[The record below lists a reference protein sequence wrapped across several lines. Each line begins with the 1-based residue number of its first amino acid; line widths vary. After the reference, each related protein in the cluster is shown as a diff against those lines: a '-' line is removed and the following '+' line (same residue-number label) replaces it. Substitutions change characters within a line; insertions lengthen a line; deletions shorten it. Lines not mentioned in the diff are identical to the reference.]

1 MAEETVTNIWKE
13 ISANWDGAEGYLAEN
28 KAGETVLIGKYKDG
42 EPGISPM
49 EMLLMSLAGCTA
61 IDVIDILKKKRQLPS
76 AFKIKV
82 LGNQRTDVY
91 PKVYTEFQI
100 EYFLWG
106 DSLEAKDVEQAIQ
119 LSEEK
124 YCSVGATLAKAAPI
138 RSTYHIMKPGEKA
151 E

>member
-1 MAEETVTNIWKE
+1 MAEETVTHVWKE
-13 ISANWDGAEGYLAEN
+13 ISTTWDGSEGYLAEN

-42 EPGISPM
+42 EPGIGPM
-49 EMLLMSLAGCTA
+49 EMLLMSLASCTA
-61 IDVIDILKKKRQLPS
+61 MDVIDILKKKRQVPS

-91 PKVYTEFQI
+91 PKVYTEFFI

-106 DSLEAKDVEQAIQ
+106 EGLKARDVEEAIR

-124 YCSVGATLAKAAPI
+124 YCSVGATLAKAGPI
-138 RSTYHIMKPGEKA
+138 RSTYHILKPGEKM